1 MKSQYKLF
9 GLMLLALILQH
20 TSPVLAA
27 DLSGQ
32 WEMVLSDGQVYSRL
46 DLSQNNDQVTG
57 TATYKKGSARV
68 SGRISGNEALLNIIF
83 DNADV
88 LTEWCD
94 RKIAEQVVG
103 LTSAW
108 KITLNA
114 GTTQWH
120 GPFQG
125 FGLEWNSSQQV
136 TARYDANTPGVER
149 RYPPTER
156 ILRRIGSISDGGGS
170 PLTTERILIEAE
182 DEIESSIRPLSERPA
197 PNTKE
202 IHPPWRPPYSGSGV
216 WYLAAAG
223 EFLKYRF
230 NVQKEGLHHMWV
242 RDYVDRFQPK
252 GVRRIIVEFDGRPYG
267 VFSEV
272 DLPATGDKGAFGW
285 HRIGNGVN
293 LTIGTHTMKITKEA
307 TTAGA
312 AILDAFYLTTDPND
326 RPAEK

>member
-1 MKSQYKLF
+1 MKPRHKLF
-9 GLMLLALILQH
+9 GLMLLAFILH
-20 TSPVLAA
+20 HISPVLAA

-32 WEMVLSDGQVYSRL
+32 WEMVLSDGQVYARF
-46 DLSQNNDQVTG
+46 DLSQNKDQVTG

-68 SGRISGNEALLNIIF
+68 SGRVSGNETLLNIVF
-83 DNADV
+83 DNVDV
-88 LTEWCD
+88 LTEWYD

-103 LTSAW
+103 LTAAW
-108 KITLNA
+108 RITPKA

-125 FGLEWNSSQQV
+125 MALDWNSAQQV
-136 TARYDANTPGVER
+136 TSRFDANTPGVER

-156 ILRRIGSISDGGGS
+156 SLRRIGAVPDGGRS
-170 PLTTERILIEAE
+170 QLTTERILIEAE
-182 DEIESSIRPLSERPA
+182 EETESRIRPLSERPA

-202 IHPPWRPPYSGSGV
+202 IHPAWRPPYSGSGV
-216 WYLAAAG
+216 WYLAVAG
-223 EFLKYRF
+223 EFLGYRF
-230 NVQKEGLHHMWV
+230 NVNKEGIYHMWV

-252 GVRRIIVEFDGRPYG
+252 GVRRIIVEFNGRPYG

-285 HRIGNGVN
+285 HRIGSGVN
-293 LTIGTHTMKITKEA
+293 LTAGTHTMKVTKEA

-312 AILDAFYLTTDPND
+312 AILDAFYLTTDPDD